1 MSLGALPVFALR
13 KGDNMILAFDV
24 GNTNIVMGVIDE
36 EKTYF
41 LTRFAT
47 DPGKTQVEYA
57 VLVKNILEI
66 RGIDIA
72 KIDGGIIS
80 SVVPPLNN
88 ILKEVIS
95 LLTGHKALIVG
106 PGLKSGLNIAVG
118 DPAEL
123 GADLVVG
130 AVAAIAKYEAPML
143 IMDLGTATTISAIG
157 KKKEFLGVI
166 IFPGVKISFDAL
178 VGRTALLSSISYDEP
193 AHVIGT
199 TTTDSMQSG
208 LIYGN
213 AAMLDGLIDRCE
225 EEMGEVK
232 TIIAT
237 GGISSRIVPHCK
249 HDIVFDDDLL
259 IDGLRIIYYKN
270 AKTAKKK

>member
-1 MSLGALPVFALR
+1 
-13 KGDNMILAFDV
+13 MILAFDV
-24 GNTNIVMGVIDE
+24 GNTNIVMGVLDE
-36 EKTYF
+36 KKTYF

-47 DPGKTQVEYA
+47 DPGKTWEEYA

-66 RGIDIA
+66 RGADIDGIE
-72 KIDGGIIS
+72 GGIIS
-80 SVVPPLNN
+80 SVVPPMNN
-88 ILKEVIS
+88 ILDQVIKV
-95 LLTGHKALIVG
+95 LTGKRSLIVG
-106 PGLKSGLNIAVG
+106 PGLKTGLNIAVG

-157 KKKEFLGVI
+157 KDREFLGVI

-193 AHVIGT
+193 ANVIGT

-213 AAMLDGLIDRCE
+213 AAMLDGLVDRCI

-232 TIIAT
+232 SIVAT

-249 HDIVFDDDLL
+249 HKIEFDDDLL

-270 AKTAKKK
+270 VKKSGKK

>member
-1 MSLGALPVFALR
+1 MGHCLFLLYG
-13 KGDNMILAFDV
+13 KEKKMILAFDV

-237 GGISSRIVPHCK
+237 GGISSRIIPHCK

>member
-1 MSLGALPVFALR
+1 
-13 KGDNMILAFDV
+13 MIIAFDV

-36 EKTYF
+36 EKTY
-41 LTRFAT
+41 LLERLAT
-47 DPGKTQVEYA
+47 DPGKTEAEFA

-66 RGIDIA
+66 HGIDI
-72 KIDGGIIS
+72 KDICGGIIS
-80 SVVPPLNN
+80 SVVPPMNN
-88 ILKEVIS
+88 ILSKVVE

-106 PGLKSGLNIAVG
+106 PGLKTGLNIAVG

-157 KKKEFLGVI
+157 KNKEFLGVI
-166 IFPGVKISFDAL
+166 IYPGVKVSYDAL
-178 VGRTALLSSISYDEP
+178 VGRTALLSSISFDEP
-193 AHVIGT
+193 ANVIGT

-213 AAMLDGLIDRCE
+213 AGMLDGLIDRCE
-225 EEMGEVK
+225 EEMGGVK
-232 TIIAT
+232 TLIAT
-237 GGISSRIVPHCK
+237 GGLSSRIVPHCR
-249 HDIVFDDDLL
+249 HDIIFDDDLL

-270 AKTAKKK
+270 TKPAKKKK

>member
-1 MSLGALPVFALR
+1 
-13 KGDNMILAFDV
+13 MILAFDV

-36 EKTYF
+36 KKTYF

-47 DPGKTQVEYA
+47 DPGKTKVEYA

-66 RGIDIA
+66 KGIEIS

-80 SVVPPLNN
+80 SVVPPLNS
-88 ILKEVIS
+88 ILSEVIE

-157 KKKEFLGVI
+157 GKKEFLGVI

-225 EEMGEVK
+225 EEMGKVK

>member
-1 MSLGALPVFALR
+1 
-13 KGDNMILAFDV
+13 MILAFDV

-47 DPGKTQVEYA
+47 DLGKTKVEYA

-66 RGIDIA
+66 RGMDI
-72 KIDGGIIS
+72 KDISGGIIS
-80 SVVPPLNN
+80 SVVPPMNN
-88 ILKEVIS
+88 ILEEVID
-95 LLTGHKALIVG
+95 LLTGHKALVVG
-106 PGLKSGLNIAVG
+106 PGLKTGLNISVG
-118 DPAEL
+118 DPSEV

-130 AVAAIAKYEAPML
+130 AVAAIAKYKAPML
-143 IMDLGTATTISAIG
+143 IMDLGTATTITAIG
-157 KKKEFLGVI
+157 KNNEFLGVI
-166 IFPGVKISFDAL
+166 IYPGVKVAYDAL

-193 AHVIGT
+193 ANVIGT

-213 AAMLDGLIDRCE
+213 AAMLDGLIDRCA
-225 EEMGEVK
+225 EEMGGVK
-232 TIIAT
+232 SLVAT

-249 HDIVFDDDLL
+249 HDIIFDDDLL

-270 AKTAKKK
+270 KKSTKKK

>member
-1 MSLGALPVFALR
+1 
-13 KGDNMILAFDV
+13 MILAFDV
-24 GNTNIVMGVIDE
+24 GNTNVVMGVLDE
-36 EKTYF
+36 KKTYF

-47 DPGKTQVEYA
+47 DLGKTWEEYA

-66 RGIDIA
+66 NEVDMSV
-72 KIDGGIIS
+72 IDGGIIS
-80 SVVPPLNN
+80 SVVPPMNDL
-88 ILKEVIS
+88 LGQVIRV
-95 LLTGHKALIVG
+95 LTRKKHLIVG

-130 AVAAIAKYEAPML
+130 AVAAIAKYKAPML
-143 IMDLGTATTISAIG
+143 VLDLGTATTISAIG
-157 KKKEFLGVI
+157 KNNEFLGVI
-166 IFPGVKISFDAL
+166 IFPGVKVSYDAL
-178 VGRTALLSSISYDEP
+178 VGKTALLSSISYDEP
-193 AHVIGT
+193 ANVIGT

-213 AAMLDGLIDRCE
+213 AAMLDGLIDRCI

-232 TIIAT
+232 SIVAT
-237 GGISSRIVPHCK
+237 GGIASRIVPHCRHK
-249 HDIVFDDDLL
+249 IEFDDDLL

-270 AKTAKKK
+270 IKTK